1 MSEDRERYIV
11 KEILIKKRVEL
22 LFLSKWLK
30 DLVRDLDKLKEY
42 EKQFIVN
49 KAEGELPIQLHGLY
63 DILKKYIY

>member
-63 DILKKYIY
+63 GLLNEYIY